1 MTDNQEPIFN
11 DILTLE
17 EASRLFHVS
26 TKTFLKLLRE
36 EEIPARKV
44 GREWRFS
51 KDALLKWVS
60 EGNSRNYAS
69 AEDDNRAYFDQL
81 APVYDELR
89 SGCYGESLSK
99 LLLAHFTLPG
109 DGEVAD
115 IGTGTGYLAKVLA
128 AHVKKVWAID
138 VSPAMLDV
146 FRQDPAL
153 ANLTNIEIVQGD
165 VHDLPLKTKSLD
177 LVFAN
182 LLLHHLLEPR
192 SAISE
197 MFRVLKT
204 GGRIVITDVD
214 AHSHQWLKI
223 EKSDIWLGFERVQ
236 VKNWLNAVGFNQ
248 VEISSLDYYCKTS
261 DHTGTRVE
269 IPMFM
274 ATAVKS

>member
-1 MTDNQEPIFN
+1 MVDHQDACFN

-36 EEIPARKV
+36 EEVPARKV

-51 KDALLKWVS
+51 KEALLKWIS

-69 AEDDNRAYFDQL
+69 AEDDNRAYFEQL

-89 SGCYGESLSK
+89 TGCYAEALSG
-99 LLLAHFTLPG
+99 LLLSHFTLPP

-115 IGTGTGYLAKVLA
+115 IGSGTGYLAKALA

-138 VSPAMLDV
+138 ASLAMLEV
-146 FRQDPAL
+146 FRQDL
-153 ANLTNIEIVQGD
+153 ALTNIINIEIAQGD
-165 VHDLPLKTKSLD
+165 VHDLPLKAKSLD
-177 LVFAN
+177 MIFAN
-182 LLLHHLLEPR
+182 LLLHHLLDPK

-214 AHSHQWLKI
+214 AHSHQWLKV
-223 EKSDIWLGFERVQ
+223 EKSDIWLGFDRIQME
-236 VKNWLNAVGFNQ
+236 NWLKTVGFNQ
-248 VEISSLDYYCKTS
+248 VEISDLDYYCKTS
-261 DHTGTRVE
+261 DQTGNCIE

-274 ATAVKS
+274 ATACKR